1 MKEFERCLADILLEE
16 KRLFVQHGEICDD
29 ISRKLDELKEGID
42 DSERVRLEIGQLYS
56 DKEIA
61 HKQLKMVRA
70 EMSCYIQEVLKNA
83 G

>member
-1 MKEFERCLADILLEE
+1 MKEFEKCMADILLEE
-16 KRLFVQHGEICDD
+16 KRLFVQYGEICDD
-29 ISRKLDELKEGID
+29 ISRKLDELKER

>member
-29 ISRKLDELKEGID
+29 ISRKLDELKEK

-56 DKEIA
+56 EKEIA